1 MATLCTEI
9 GMPKYRENQKD
20 WKRFLPGNIP
30 ANICHRRGSACE
42 GVCALC
48 SVRHQRGWLRARS
61 SMLKDTYSCCA
72 RVCASVYTTRKCVC
86 LCDSVWRRV
95 HRHAAVFFFLCTSKG
110 SSPHFLRIFFFY
122 RLMRMRP
129 SAKCFFTHTL
139 IASSCWQVWA
149 DLFACMRVCAHS
161 SNMPL
166 WWAMAAVTSSPYSPY
181 FRLYMPP
188 VCRLSPPSYITRLN
202 RPPKSVKCIS
212 LKCSFFI
219 TPPTHL

>member
-110 SSPHFLRIFFFY
+110 SSPHFLRIFFFLPSY
-122 RLMRMRP
+122 ADATKRKVFFYAYTHRFLMLAGVSRFVCVHARVRALQQHAIMM
-129 SAKCFFTHTL
+129 SNGSCNLFTL
-139 IASSCWQVWA
+139 QPLFPPLYAS
-149 DLFACMRVCAHS
+149 
-161 SNMPL
+161 
-166 WWAMAAVTSSPYSPY
+166 
-181 FRLYMPP
+181 
-188 VCRLSPPSYITRLN
+188 RLSPLTAIIYHTAE
-202 RPPKSVKCIS
+202 
-212 LKCSFFI
+212 
-219 TPPTHL
+219 

>member
-110 SSPHFLRIFFFY
+110 SSPHFLRIFFF
-122 RLMRMRP
+122 
-129 SAKCFFTHTL
+129 FTVL
-139 IASSCWQVWA
+139 CGCDQAQSVFLRI
-149 DLFACMRVCAHS
+149 HS
-161 SNMPL
+161 SLPHAGRCEPICL
-166 WWAMAAVTSSPYSPY
+166 RACACA
-181 FRLYMPP
+181 R
-188 VCRLSPPSYITRLN
+188 
-202 RPPKSVKCIS
+202 
-212 LKCSFFI
+212 
-219 TPPTHL
+219 TPATCHYDEQWQL